1 MLHINHIYDFF
12 FSCCYTHVPNSKGG
26 TSAVAHAHSDICS
39 GRHCAQTC
47 PHPLQTIRQHTARH
61 ARTHTHTLPSRLQSQ
76 HSKRSCQ
83 NSGTSNTAIDRW
95 LWRSRKRLR
104 RHVVD
109 VELTP
114 LDGSYAPD
122 ETFASWIYIPCMAFP
137 PLLSTSFCHSCNLPF
152 SLSKSPFSFPQSA
165 SSSL

>member
-1 MLHINHIYDFF
+1 MIFF
-12 FSCCYTHVPNSKGG
+12 FLLLHTHVPNSKGG
-26 TSAVAHAHSDICS
+26 TSAVAHTHTHSDICT
-39 GRHCAQTC
+39 GRRCAQTC
-47 PHPLQTIRQHTARH
+47 PHPLRTVRQHTARH

-114 LDGSYAPD
+114 LDGSCAPD
-122 ETFASWIYIPCMAFP
+122 ETSASWIYIPCVAFFFL
-137 PLLSTSFCHSCNLPF
+137 LLSTSFCHSCNLPF
-152 SLSKSPFSFPQSA
+152 SPSKSPFSFPQSA

>member
-1 MLHINHIYDFF
+1 MFL
-12 FSCCYTHVPNSKGG
+12 TRRVG
-26 TSAVAHAHSDICS
+26 
-39 GRHCAQTC
+39 
-47 PHPLQTIRQHTARH
+47 PLQSHTHTAIFAVGDTALRH
-61 ARTHTHTLPSRLQSQ
+61 VHIHYKPSDNTRPDTHAHTHTLPSRLQSQ

-122 ETFASWIYIPCMAFP
+122 ETFASWIYIPCVAFP

-165 SSSL
+165 SSSLSLQAQSTVVSHQLS

>member
-1 MLHINHIYDFF
+1 MFL
-12 FSCCYTHVPNSKGG
+12 TLRVG
-26 TSAVAHAHSDICS
+26 
-39 GRHCAQTC
+39 
-47 PHPLQTIRQHTARH
+47 PLQSHTHTQQYLQWETMRSTSTTNH
-61 ARTHTHTLPSRLQSQ
+61 QTTHGQTRTHTHTLPSRLQSQ

-122 ETFASWIYIPCMAFP
+122 ETFASWIYIPCVAFS

-152 SLSKSPFSFPQSA
+152 SPSKSPFSFPQSA